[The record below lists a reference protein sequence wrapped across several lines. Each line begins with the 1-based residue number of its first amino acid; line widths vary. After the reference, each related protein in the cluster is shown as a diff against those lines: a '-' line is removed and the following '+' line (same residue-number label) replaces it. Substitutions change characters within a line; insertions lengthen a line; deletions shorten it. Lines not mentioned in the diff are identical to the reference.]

1 MPGRFILLLEAPS
14 LTCATLLSDM
24 SNSAGHDATSAA
36 NTDASNAAQSLGA
49 YQGDIGNYMSNVNS
63 ALSAGNPFESKD
75 YLTQQNLATS
85 GAMNSENDA
94 AKADQEQ
101 TTARTGTNSAALAGE
116 AGAQGRQGQRDL
128 TNYNATRDTQNEN
141 SWLQQQD
148 QLMGDQISG
157 ANSEAGVMGTQL
169 GGQNT
174 NLKTAEDAQQ
184 AQDAMW
190 AQLGGDAMKGLGTG
204 LGGAFCWVAAE
215 IFGGWL
221 DPRTILVRKWLQD
234 DYSTTFIGRYVV
246 RFYAKFGERIAV
258 LVRKYHI
265 IRTLL
270 TPLFQAALKQA
281 KK

>member
-1 MPGRFILLLEAPS
+1 
-14 LTCATLLSDM
+14 
-24 SNSAGHDATSAA
+24 
-36 NTDASNAAQSLGA
+36 
-49 YQGDIGNYMSNVNS
+49 
-63 ALSAGNPFESKD
+63 
-75 YLTQQNLATS
+75 
-85 GAMNSENDA
+85 
-94 AKADQEQ
+94 
-101 TTARTGTNSAALAGE
+101 
-116 AGAQGRQGQRDL
+116 
-128 TNYNATRDTQNEN
+128 
-141 SWLQQQD
+141 
-148 QLMGDQISG
+148 
-157 ANSEAGVMGTQL
+157 MGTQL

-190 AQLGGDAMKGLGTG
+190 AQLGSGAMTGLGTG